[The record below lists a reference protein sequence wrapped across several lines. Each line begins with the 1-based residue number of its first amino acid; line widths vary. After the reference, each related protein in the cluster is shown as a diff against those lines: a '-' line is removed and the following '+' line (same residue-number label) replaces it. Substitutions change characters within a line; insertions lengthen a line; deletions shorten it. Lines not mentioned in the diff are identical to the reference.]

1 MKLLKVVFFV
11 FLFSS
16 CVAQSSQDGVQKH
29 IVVKGE
35 TVYQIAKKYQIT
47 PFDIYRLNPDAKE
60 GIQENTTL
68 LIPKKVSNSQQ
79 EQLNQFSGDV
89 KKHKVETKETLYS
102 IAKKYEVSVADLKE
116 WNEAELKDG
125 LKIGQEIIVS
135 VNYLPSNSGF
145 VEVKEVKTT
154 STVSSHVVKM
164 KETKFGIS
172 KKYNIS
178 IEELERLNPQIIE
191 GLEVGQVLK
200 IKENNVEEVIAIK
213 ETKSSNFY
221 IVKSEETLYSLS
233 KKLSVSEDKLIEL
246 NPEIKLGFREGM
258 VLKIP
263 LSYDGDKQKVD
274 LLTTVNKNR
283 KRNLVL
289 LLPFNLNKIQT
300 DSLKTQKDY
309 LKENKFLNLTL
320 DFYSGA
326 IMAIDSAKVLGLPVH
341 VKILDVESSRNSSN
355 VAQIITKND
364 FSKVDAVIGPFMYSH
379 VENTA
384 QLLSKFKTPVISPL
398 SKELGLPLDN
408 LYYSIPSQ
416 ENLTDKIF
424 QYMENKSGNVIA
436 VISGNKSSTKDYLIK
451 QYPNVKYPNFDE
463 KGALNLESLK
473 SSLVKGQKNFVILE
487 TEKAALILHT
497 TKALIEFKEEYD
509 IQLVVLE
516 LYNTLDFEE
525 IPITNLTE
533 LNMLFPSYKKEVD
546 TDAGRIFE
554 KEYKKNNNVTPNAY
568 ATKGFDLTFDT
579 ILRICQE
586 DGFVPS
592 TKHNISEQVENTFN
606 YNIKEGKNVNEGTY
620 IMYYDTD
627 FSIKQAQ

>member
-16 CVAQSSQDGVQKH
+16 CMAQNSQDGVKKH
-29 IVVKGE
+29 VVAKGE
-35 TVYQIAKKYQIT
+35 TVYQIAKQYQIT
-47 PFDIYRLNPDAKE
+47 PFDIYSLNPDAKD

-68 LIPKKVSNSQQ
+68 LIPSKIGEAQNNSVKTDSSN
-79 EQLNQFSGDV
+79 
-89 KKHKVETKETLYS
+89 KHKVLPKETLYS
-102 IAKKYEVSVADLKE
+102 IAKMYEVSVADLKE

-125 LKIGQEIIVS
+125 LKVGQEIIVS
-135 VNYLPSNSGF
+135 VKYAPSNSGY
-145 VEVKEVKTT
+145 VEVKEIKTT

-164 KETKFGIS
+164 QETKFGIS

-178 IEELERLNPQIIE
+178 IEELERLNPQIVE
-191 GLEVGQVLK
+191 GLEVGQILK
-200 IKENNVEEVIAIK
+200 IKEESVNENVEFKPLPTTEFYVIQP
-213 ETKSSNFY
+213 
-221 IVKSEETLYSLS
+221 EETLYSLS
-233 KKLSVSEDKLIEL
+233 KKLNISQEELTKL
-246 NPEIKLGFREGM
+246 NPEIKLAFKEGM
-258 VLKIP
+258 VLKVP
-263 LSYDGDKQKVD
+263 VKSVTNKQKVD
-274 LLTTVNKNR
+274 LFATVKKDR

-289 LLPFNLNKIQT
+289 LLPFNVNKIES

-309 LKENKFLNLTL
+309 LKDNKFLNLTL

-341 VKILDVESSRNSSN
+341 IKILDVESSRSSSN
-355 VAQIITKND
+355 VAQLVANND

-398 SKELGLPLDN
+398 SKEIGLPLEN
-408 LYYSIPSQ
+408 LYYTIPSK
-416 ENLTDKIF
+416 ESLIDKTF
-424 QYMENKSGNVIA
+424 SYFEKKSGNVVA
-436 VISGNKSSTKDYLIK
+436 VIGGKKTSTKDYLLK
-451 QYPNVKYPNFDE
+451 KYSSVKYADFNE
-463 KGALNLESLK
+463 KGVLNTESLK
-473 SSLVKGQKNFVILE
+473 SQLVKGQKNFVILE
-487 TEKAALILHT
+487 TESKELTLYT
-497 TKALIEFKEEYD
+497 TKALMKFKEEYD
-509 IQLVVLE
+509 VQLVVLE
-516 LYNTLDFEE
+516 LYDTLDFEG
-525 IPITNLTE
+525 IAMTNLTE

-554 KEYKKNNNVTPNAY
+554 KEYKKKNNVNPNAY

-592 TKHNISEQVENTFN
+592 AKNSISEQVENTFN
-606 YNIKEGKNVNEGTY
+606 YNFKEGRNVNDGIY

-627 FSIKQAQ
+627 YTIKQAQ

>member
-16 CVAQSSQDGVQKH
+16 CVAQNSQDGVQKH
-29 IVVKGE
+29 IVAKGE
-35 TVYQIAKKYQIT
+35 TVYQIAKQYQIT

-68 LIPKKVSNSQQ
+68 LIPQSGTNTQQ
-79 EQLNQFSGDV
+79 VNQVSGDV
-89 KKHKVETKETLYS
+89 KKHTVQTKETLYS

-135 VNYLPSNSGF
+135 VNYAPSNSDY
-145 VEVKEVKTT
+145 VEVKEIKTT

-164 KETKFGIS
+164 QETKFGIA

-178 IEELERLNPQIIE
+178 IEELERLNPQTVE

-200 IKENNVEEVIAIK
+200 INEKNVEEVIDVK
-213 ETKSSNFY
+213 ETKSSDFY
-221 IVKSEETLYSLS
+221 VVKPEETLYSLS
-233 KKLSVSEDKLIEL
+233 KKLNVSEEQLIKM
-246 NPEIKLGFREGM
+246 NPEIKLGFKEGM
-258 VLKIP
+258 VLKVP
-263 LSYDGDKQKVD
+263 VANMSNKQKVD
-274 LLTTVNKNR
+274 LFTTVKKDR

-289 LLPFNLNKIQT
+289 LLPFNLNKIET
-300 DSLKTQKDY
+300 DSLKSQKDY

-326 IMAIDSAKVLGLPVH
+326 QMAIDSAKVLGLPVH
-341 VKILDVESSRNSSN
+341 VKILDVESSRSSSN
-355 VAQIITKND
+355 VAQIISKND

-398 SKELGLPLDN
+398 SKEIGLSLDN
-408 LYYSIPSQ
+408 LFYSIPTQ
-416 ENLTDKIF
+416 ETLTDKMF
-424 QYMENKSGNVIA
+424 QYMKNKSGNVVA
-436 VISGNKSSTKDYLIK
+436 VISSKKSSTKDYLTQK
-451 QYPNVKYPNFDE
+451 YPEVKYPNYDE
-463 KGALNLESLK
+463 KGALNVESLK
-473 SSLVKGQKNFVILE
+473 ALMIKGQKNFIILE

-497 TKALIEFKEEYD
+497 TKALMKFKEEFD
-509 IQLVVLE
+509 VQLVVLE
-516 LYNTLDFEE
+516 LYDTLDFEE
-525 IPITNLTE
+525 IPMTNLTE
-533 LNMLFPSYKKEVD
+533 LNMLFPSYKKEID
-546 TDAGRIFE
+546 SPAGKIFE
-554 KEYKKNNNVTPNAY
+554 KEYKKKNNVNPNSY

-579 ILRICQE
+579 LLRICQE

-592 TKHNISEQVENTFN
+592 TKNNISEYVENTFD
-606 YNIKEGKNVNEGTY
+606 YNFKDGKNVNEGVY

-627 FSIKQAQ
+627 YSIKQVQ

>member
-16 CVAQSSQDGVQKH
+16 CVAQNSQDGVQKH
-29 IVVKGE
+29 IVAKGE
-35 TVYQIAKKYQIT
+35 TVYQIAKQYQIT

-68 LIPKKVSNSQQ
+68 LIPKSGTNTQQ
-79 EQLNQFSGDV
+79 VNQVSGDV
-89 KKHKVETKETLYS
+89 KKHTVQTKETLYS

-135 VNYLPSNSGF
+135 VNYAPSNSDY
-145 VEVKEVKTT
+145 VEVKEIKTT

-164 KETKFGIS
+164 QETKFGIA

-178 IEELERLNPQIIE
+178 IEELERLNPQTVE

-200 IKENNVEEVIAIK
+200 INEKNVEEVIDVK
-213 ETKSSNFY
+213 ETKSSDFY
-221 IVKSEETLYSLS
+221 VVKPEETLYSLS
-233 KKLSVSEDKLIEL
+233 KKLNVSEEQLIKM
-246 NPEIKLGFREGM
+246 NPEIKLGFKEGM
-258 VLKIP
+258 VLKVP
-263 LSYDGDKQKVD
+263 VANMSNKQKVD
-274 LLTTVNKNR
+274 LFTTVKKDR

-289 LLPFNLNKIQT
+289 LLPFNLNKIET
-300 DSLKTQKDY
+300 DSLKSQKDY

-326 IMAIDSAKVLGLPVH
+326 QMAIDSAKVLGLPVH
-341 VKILDVESSRNSSN
+341 VKILDVESSRSSSN
-355 VAQIITKND
+355 VAQIISKND

-398 SKELGLPLDN
+398 SKEIGLSLDN
-408 LYYSIPSQ
+408 LFYSIPTQ
-416 ENLTDKIF
+416 ETLTDKMF
-424 QYMENKSGNVIA
+424 QYMKNKSGNVVA
-436 VISGNKSSTKDYLIK
+436 VISSKKSSTKDYLTQK
-451 QYPNVKYPNFDE
+451 YPEVKYPNYDE
-463 KGALNLESLK
+463 KGALNVESLK
-473 SSLVKGQKNFVILE
+473 ALMIKGQKNFIILE

-497 TKALIEFKEEYD
+497 TKALMKFKEEFD
-509 IQLVVLE
+509 VQLVVLE
-516 LYNTLDFEE
+516 LYDTLDFEE
-525 IPITNLTE
+525 IPMTNLTE
-533 LNMLFPSYKKEVD
+533 LNMLFPSYKKEID
-546 TDAGRIFE
+546 SPAGKIFE
-554 KEYKKNNNVTPNAY
+554 KEYKKKNNVNPNSY

-579 ILRICQE
+579 LLRICQE

-592 TKHNISEQVENTFN
+592 TKNNISEYVENTFD
-606 YNIKEGKNVNEGTY
+606 YNFKDGKNVNEGVY

-627 FSIKQAQ
+627 YSIKQVQ

>member
-16 CVAQSSQDGVQKH
+16 CVAQTSQDGVQKH
-29 IVVKGE
+29 IVAKGE
-35 TVYQIAKKYQIT
+35 TVYQIAKQYQIT

-68 LIPKKVSNSQQ
+68 LIPKSGTNTQQ
-79 EQLNQFSGDV
+79 VNQVSGDV
-89 KKHKVETKETLYS
+89 KKHTVQTKETLYS
-102 IAKKYEVSVADLKE
+102 IAKKYQVSVADLKE

-135 VNYLPSNSGF
+135 VNYAPSNSDY
-145 VEVKEVKTT
+145 VEVKEIKTT

-164 KETKFGIS
+164 QETKFGIA

-178 IEELERLNPQIIE
+178 IEELERLNPQIVE

-200 IKENNVEEVIAIK
+200 INEKNVEEVIDVK
-213 ETKSSNFY
+213 ETKSSDFY
-221 IVKSEETLYSLS
+221 VVKPEETLYSLS
-233 KKLSVSEDKLIEL
+233 KKLNVSEDQLIKM
-246 NPEIKLGFREGM
+246 NPEIKLGFKEGM
-258 VLKIP
+258 VLKVP
-263 LSYDGDKQKVD
+263 VANMSNKQKVD
-274 LLTTVNKNR
+274 LFATVKKDR

-289 LLPFNLNKIQT
+289 LLPFNLNKIET
-300 DSLKTQKDY
+300 DSLKSQKDY

-326 IMAIDSAKVLGLPVH
+326 KMAIDSAKVLGLPVH
-341 VKILDVESSRNSSN
+341 VKILDVESSRSSSN
-355 VAQIITKND
+355 VAQIISKND

-416 ENLTDKIF
+416 ECLTDNMF
-424 QYMENKSGNVIA
+424 EYMKRKSGNIIA
-436 VISGNKSSTKDYLIK
+436 VISSKKTSTKDYLTQK
-451 QYPNVKYPNFDE
+451 YPEVKYPNYDE
-463 KGALNLESLK
+463 KGALNVESLK
-473 SSLVKGQKNFVILE
+473 ALMIKGQKNFVILE

-497 TKALIEFKEEYD
+497 TKALMKLKEEFD
-509 IQLVVLE
+509 VQLVVLE
-516 LYNTLDFEE
+516 LYDTLDFEE
-525 IPITNLTE
+525 IPMTNLTE
-533 LNMLFPSYKKEVD
+533 LNMLFPSYKKEID
-546 TDAGRIFE
+546 SPAGKIFE
-554 KEYKKNNNVTPNAY
+554 KEYKKKNNVNPNSY

-579 ILRICQE
+579 LLRICQE

-592 TKHNISEQVENTFN
+592 VKNSISEHVENTFD
-606 YNIKEGKNVNEGTY
+606 YNFKEGKNVNEGVY

-627 FSIKQAQ
+627 YTIKQVQ

>member
-16 CVAQSSQDGVQKH
+16 CVAQTSQDGVQKH
-29 IVVKGE
+29 IVAKGE
-35 TVYQIAKKYQIT
+35 TVYQIAKQYQIT

-68 LIPKKVSNSQQ
+68 LIPKSGTNTQQ
-79 EQLNQFSGDV
+79 VNQVYGDV
-89 KKHKVETKETLYS
+89 KKHTVQTKETLYS

-135 VNYLPSNSGF
+135 VNYAPSNSDY
-145 VEVKEVKTT
+145 VEVKEIKTT

-164 KETKFGIS
+164 QETKFGIA

-178 IEELERLNPQIIE
+178 IEELDRLNPQIVE

-200 IKENNVEEVIAIK
+200 IKENNIEDVIEVK
-213 ETKSSNFY
+213 ETNASSFY
-221 IVKSEETLYSLS
+221 VVKADETLYNLS
-233 KKLSVSEDKLIEL
+233 KKLNVSEEQLIAL

-258 VLKIP
+258 VLKVP
-263 LSYDGDKQKVD
+263 VKNVNNKQKVD
-274 LLTTVNKNR
+274 LLTTVKKDK

-289 LLPFNLNKIQT
+289 LLPFNLNKIET
-300 DSLKTQKDY
+300 DSLKSQKDY

-326 IMAIDSAKVLGLPVH
+326 KMAIDSAKVLGLPVH
-341 VKILDVESSRNSSN
+341 VKILDVESSRSSSN
-355 VAQIITKND
+355 VAQIISRND

-416 ENLTDKIF
+416 ECLTDNMF
-424 QYMENKSGNVIA
+424 EYMKRKSGNIIA
-436 VISGNKSSTKDYLIK
+436 VISSKKTSTKDYLTQK
-451 QYPNVKYPNFDE
+451 YPEVKYPNYDE
-463 KGALNLESLK
+463 KGVLNVESLK
-473 SSLVKGQKNFVILE
+473 ALMIKGQKNFVILE
-487 TEKAALILHT
+487 TEKAALILHI
-497 TKALIEFKEEYD
+497 TKALMKLKEEFD
-509 IQLVVLE
+509 VQLVVLE
-516 LYNTLDFEE
+516 LYDTLDFEE
-525 IPITNLTE
+525 IPMTNLTE
-533 LNMLFPSYKKEVD
+533 LNMLFPSYKKEID
-546 TDAGRIFE
+546 SPAGKIFE
-554 KEYKKNNNVTPNAY
+554 KEYKKKNNVNPNSY

-579 ILRICQE
+579 LLRICQE

-592 TKHNISEQVENTFN
+592 VKNSISEHVENTFD
-606 YNIKEGKNVNEGTY
+606 YNFKEGKNVNEGVY

-627 FSIKQAQ
+627 YTIKQVQ